1 MADFGFEVVARD
13 SRSGARLGRLTTP
26 HGVVDTPAFIP
37 VASQASVKGIS
48 PGDVAELGGQIVLA
62 NTYHLYLRPGADL
75 IARMGGLR
83 AFMGW
88 PGPLVTDSGGFQVF
102 SLGLGR
108 EQGVGKIGGMFPGRD
123 HPLPPPVRQ
132 QQPRLVEVDEDGVTF
147 VSHLDGSRHRFT
159 AEVSL
164 DIQQKLGAD
173 IMFALDECTSPL
185 SDYDYVRRAVR
196 RTHAW
201 AERSLAARRTSQALF
216 GIIQG
221 GEFLDLRDESCR
233 FLSSLP
239 FDGYGIGGSLG
250 KTKTEMHAI
259 LDFVMPRLPED
270 RPRHLLGIGEPD
282 DLWEGAYRGVDLFDC
297 AAPTRMARHA
307 TLLTR
312 RGRLNIQHSAYRED
326 PRPVEDGCPCYTCTH
341 FSRAYLRHLFRARE
355 LLGLRLATLHNLH
368 FVLAL
373 ASEIR
378 QSIREGRLV
387 ERRYTS
393 LAAYGTL
400 QAD

>member
-1 MADFGFEVVARD
+1 MADFRFEVIAQDR
-13 SRSGARLGRLTTP
+13 RSGARLGRLYTP

-48 PGDVAELGGQIVLA
+48 STELVELGVQIALA

-75 IARMGGLR
+75 IAGLGGLH
-83 AFMGW
+83 AFMAW

-108 EQGVGKIGGMFPGRD
+108 EQGVGKIGGMFPGQD
-123 HPLPPPVRQ
+123 HPLPSPPQ
-132 QQPRLVEVDEDGVTF
+132 QHQPRLVEVDEDGVTF

-159 AEVSL
+159 PEVSL
-164 DIQQKLGAD
+164 GVQQKLGAD

-201 AERSLAARRTSQALF
+201 AKRSLAARHTDQALF

-250 KTKTEMHAI
+250 KTKTDMHAI
-259 LDFVMPRLPED
+259 LDFVMPRLPQD
-270 RPRHLLGIGEPD
+270 KPRHLLGIGEPD
-282 DLWEGAYRGVDLFDC
+282 DLWEGAFRGVDLFDC
-297 AAPTRMARHA
+297 AAPTRLARHG

-312 RGRLNIQHSAYRED
+312 SGRLNIVHSVYRED
-326 PRPVEDGCPCYTCTH
+326 PRPVEEGCPCYTCAH
-341 FSRAYLRHLFRARE
+341 FSRAYLCHLFRARE

-373 ASEIR
+373 AREIR
-378 QSIREGRLV
+378 EAIREGDLAQ
-387 ERRYTS
+387 RREAF
-393 LAAYGTL
+393 LAGYGAL
-400 QAD
+400 CAK